1 MQLRFLQ
8 GDPTAPRGHAILF
21 TRSSTA
27 YQRVFAVYCVV
38 IPIKFPLSKFL
49 PPILAAQIPP
59 EGLQEATRA
68 NFVPIPPGLEESE
81 SQPFLE
87 ALAELRGD
95 DLCEILTTINPDDE
109 TTRLTM
115 PAEAGEVYTTLYT
128 HYAEEFLRT
137 RQQAQPES
145 TAKEVPLDD
154 LDVNALLGSLLSDRD
169 RLNELAKLTG
179 TARYALEGRD
189 KRLLQETEQQMRRV
203 GRPLPEK
210 YRTPELIKAALEDG
224 ERGRKLAQL
233 YLDRSYKLLDEQ
245 YNEIPELERE
255 IRELKAGEGA

>member
-21 TRSSTA
+21 THNTNQ
-27 YQRVFAVYCVV
+27 QRVFAVYCIV

-68 NFVPIPPGLEESE
+68 NFVPIPPGLEEVE
-81 SQPFLE
+81 SQAFLE

-109 TTRLTM
+109 AIRLTL
-115 PAEAGEVYTTLYT
+115 PAEAGEVYATLYT

-137 RQQAQPES
+137 RQTAPETTS
-145 TAKEVPLDD
+145 NEEVPLDD
-154 LDVNALLGSLLSDRD
+154 LDVNAVLGSILSDRD
-169 RLNELAKLTG
+169 RLNELTKLTG
-179 TARYALEGRD
+179 TARYALEGKD
-189 KRLLQETEQQMRRV
+189 KRLLQETEQQMRRIA
-203 GRPLPEK
+203 GPLPEK
-210 YRTPELIKAALEDG
+210 YRAAELIKAALESG
-224 ERGRKLAQL
+224 ERGHKLAQL
-233 YLDRSYKLLDEQ
+233 YLDRGYKLLDEQ
-245 YNEIPELERE
+245 YNDIPQLERE
-255 IRELKAGEGA
+255 IRELKSSEGA